1 MRMSQLLLQTLR
13 EAPTEAR
20 TPGYQLLLRGG
31 YLRPVHGGFA
41 WLPMGTSVRQRV
53 EDAICRLLRARGGQV
68 VALPVVRPA
77 EEAAGAAEEQS
88 VRFRD
93 RAQREMVFGAGH
105 EASVLAVA
113 AGLIR
118 SYRQLPVLLYE
129 GWQQFRDREGNAP
142 VGGLLGAREGRVVDA
157 YGLYHDATELAAECA
172 QVRVALADLLAG
184 WDLGALDVI
193 GAEDAEGH
201 PLAHAMVYPAED
213 GERTYARCPACGYT
227 ADMTAARVAQ
237 EPPAPK
243 SAGSSTPEVLLPLQD
258 VETPDCKTIADLAG
272 FLGIPASRTAKVVF
286 LVATI
291 AGESDRFV
299 FAVVRGDTALHET
312 RLKAV
317 LGAESVGP
325 ATEAEIRQAGAE
337 PGYGSPLGLTAR
349 PALGTRAEGV
359 TVVVDTLAAR
369 SPNLVAG
376 ANRPGYHTLNVNLG
390 RDYQATA
397 VAEIAAAQEGSPC
410 PHCGSPV
417 VLERGIS
424 LAETWQSRDPLSRDL
439 NPEVMGLRAAYLDSS
454 GRSLP
459 LALGRYRVYVDRV
472 VAALTERH
480 HDSSGLVWPAAV
492 APYRVHLMTVG
503 KASPEVTAA
512 VERVY
517 ADLAGAGIDVL
528 FDDRDER
535 AGVKF
540 NDADLL
546 GAPWRVAVGERGLQN
561 GAVEVK
567 ARNRPEVEL
576 VALEKLVSLVGP
588 EL

>member
-1 MRMSQLLLQTLR
+1 MRMSQLFLQTLR
-13 EAPTEAR
+13 EAPAEAR
-20 TPGYQLLLRGG
+20 TPGFQLLVRGG
-31 YLRPVHGGFA
+31 FIRPVHGGFA
-41 WLPMGTSVRQRV
+41 FMPLGASVRQRV
-53 EDAICRLLRARGGQV
+53 EDTICRRLRSCGGQP
-68 VALPVVRPA
+68 VALPAVRLAEAGPVVP
-77 EEAAGAAEEQS
+77 EEHP

-105 EASVLAVA
+105 ETTVLAVA
-113 AGLIR
+113 VGLIR

-142 VGGLLGAREGRVVDA
+142 AGGLLGAREGRVLDA
-157 YGLYHDATELAAECA
+157 YGLYHDASELAAEYA
-172 QVRVALADLLAG
+172 QVRGALAELLAT
-184 WDLGALDVI
+184 WELGVQDVI
-193 GAEDAEGH
+193 GAEDGARF

-213 GERTYARCPACGYT
+213 GERSYVRCPACGYA
-227 ADMTAARVAQ
+227 ADLAAARVAQ
-237 EPPAPK
+237 DPPAPK
-243 SAGSSTPEVLLPLQD
+243 SAGSSTPEAPLPLQD

-272 FLGIPASRTAKVVF
+272 FLGIPTSRTAKVVF

-299 FAVVRGDTALHET
+299 FAVVRGDTALNEA

-337 PGYGSPLGLTAR
+337 PGYGSPLGLT
-349 PALGTRAEGV
+349 GN

-376 ANRPGYHTLNVNLG
+376 ANKPGYHTLNVNLG

-410 PHCGSPV
+410 PCCGSPV
-417 VLERGIS
+417 VTGQGIA
-424 LAETWQSRDPLSRDL
+424 LAETWQDGDRLSRDL
-439 NPEVMGLRAAYLDSS
+439 NATYLDNS

-472 VAALTERH
+472 IAALAERH
-480 HDSSGLVWPAAV
+480 HDGSGLVWPAAV
-492 APYRVHLMTVG
+492 APYGVHLMTVG
-503 KASPEVTAA
+503 KASPEVSAA
-512 VERVY
+512 VERVV

-561 GAVEVK
+561 GAAEVK
-567 ARNRPEVEL
+567 ARNRSEVEL